1 MRRFIIVGFTL
12 FALTLAACGST
23 SDTAGASPTDTPVPP
38 TATAAA
44 PTATT
49 APSGPAAGTITL
61 GVGKFTTTSAT
72 IKAGQAVKFDDTNG
86 GPHNLLTGT
95 NGTLTHET
103 GAPSQ
108 LSGSG
113 LPFNG
118 GDTQT
123 VTFPTAGT
131 FMITCTF
138 HPSME
143 ATITVTP

>member
-1 MRRFIIVGFTL
+1 MRKFIIAGFTL
-12 FALTLAACGST
+12 FALTLAACGSSST
-23 SDTAGASPTDTPVPP
+23 PAAVPTDTPVPP
-38 TATAAA
+38 TATTAA
-44 PTATT
+44 PTATS
-49 APSGPAAGTITL
+49 APAGPVGGTIML
-61 GVGKFTTTSAT
+61 GVGRFVTTTAT

-95 NGTLTHET
+95 NGTLTPAT
-103 GAPSQ
+103 GAPSE

-113 LPFNG
+113 LPFHG
-118 GDTQT
+118 GDSQT